1 MTIERYDWTDN
12 APCRADYYLEPT
24 TEGEWCQYD
33 DAAAEINRLT
43 VFAGTQTDECAR
55 LRAQNERLR
64 AEVALAWDDEDETKR
79 ADAAEARVRELE
91 AENERLRADLDKERR
106 FSAYVAG
113 GGMDDIASRVSYAE
127 ARVRE
132 LEAENE
138 SIRTEECTF
147 LAGRLA
153 NLEHSIAAATALL
166 VDIREWERAQ
176 VKGRVSREPWH
187 CLMNALDAFLAN
199 QPAAPAKARASSGG
213 PCPCGDQGRPGHPV
227 GWCAEQDAKRQPGKA
242 PARTESCPFGGVC
255 HKMLKLQEMLTRTK
269 ADQAV
274 LDAMAKADITA
285 EGHFTD
291 ERYECEAGLAELA
304 RRGLK

>member
-1 MTIERYDWTDN
+1 MKRYNVHCMGASPDDDDIEECPQGRWVE
-12 APCRADYYLEPT
+12 AS
-24 TEGEWCQYD
+24 
-33 DAAAEINRLT
+33 DAEALS

-91 AENERLRADLDKERR
+91 AENE
-106 FSAYVAG
+106 
-113 GGMDDIASRVSYAE
+113 
-127 ARVRE
+127 
-132 LEAENE
+132 

-153 NLEHSIAAATALL
+153 NLEHSLAAATALL